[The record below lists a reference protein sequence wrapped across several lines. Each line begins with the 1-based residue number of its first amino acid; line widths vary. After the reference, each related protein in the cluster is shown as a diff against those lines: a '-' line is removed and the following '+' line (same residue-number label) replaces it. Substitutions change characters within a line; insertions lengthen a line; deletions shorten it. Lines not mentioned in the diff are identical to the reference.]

1 MTLVLEITGL
11 DHLLC
16 IKIMDDKN
24 KKISDII
31 GKYKSSFSSDDL
43 SNLESL
49 LSDDLKKSKKYSLFT
64 DGACEFDDKYKPIN
78 AGIGGVI
85 KLEDKNLFSFSE
97 NIGVK
102 TNNEAEYLAL
112 IAGINLCIENQ
123 ISNISIFADSEL
135 VVKQINGDYKVK
147 NERMSALHKKT
158 HELLS
163 KFNSWEIK
171 HVLRELNVEADELSK
186 QGLVK

>member
-1 MTLVLEITGL
+1 MSLLWWCCSLRHQLFCDGASRSNPGDASIGVSVLLDGEEIHT
-11 DHLLC
+11 
-16 IKIMDDKN
+16 IS
-24 KKISDII
+24 KKI
-31 GKYKSSFSSDDL
+31 
-43 SNLESL
+43 
-49 LSDDLKKSKKYSLFT
+49 
-64 DGACEFDDKYKPIN
+64 
-78 AGIGGVI
+78 GIA
-85 KLEDKNLFSFSE
+85 
-97 NIGVK
+97 

-147 NERMSALHKKT
+147 NDRMSALHKKT

-163 KFNSWEIK
+163 KLNSWEIK

-186 QGLVK
+186 QGLAK